1 MNQQTLALSH
11 HLLQKQ
17 LNSNK
22 ETTMTPTKV
31 LTGSITLP
39 MMAIRSAVP
48 AIPPVTASLPLSIKS
63 ISLNDSR
70 TVEAFGEVYTNTL
83 SKLSSALA
91 TSEAKLKNMGE
102 VGNNIT
108 HLLTTAKSLDA
119 SVLLDKPN
127 FLERMFKSTTTG
139 IEKFAE
145 KQKTVQEGIK
155 EVSVRLL
162 TDRTTLLSEND
173 ILQKVY
179 DDHLTVVNDMNNLVT
194 GGQIRLQELKTEFAA
209 IKTEA
214 DKHEEGYLQIQNQQ
228 QLIDRFEQKLERLNT
243 SKTILARQLV
253 QIKIMQNTNLTE
265 SDTIKD
271 TIDTA
276 IPLWESQIGL
286 YISTLKTKNSVDNR
300 KAITE
305 VINSTIQKN
314 AELMN
319 QNTKDIVEGST
330 SSLISIE
337 TVQAVQTSLISS
349 ITTLQ
354 AAAEI
359 GRQKRADSF
368 LQLAAMDEE
377 LKHTLIN

>member
-1 MNQQTLALSH
+1 
-11 HLLQKQ
+11 
-17 LNSNK
+17 
-22 ETTMTPTKV
+22 MTPTK
-31 LTGSITLP
+31 I
-39 MMAIRSAVP
+39 MALSP
-48 AIPPVTASLPLSIKS
+48 ALYTTMASLPSAVKGISIT
-63 ISLNDSR
+63 DSR
-70 TVEAFGEVYTNTL
+70 TVEAFGDVYTDTL

-102 VGNNIT
+102 VGNSIT
-108 HLLTTAKSLDA
+108 QLLTTAKSLDA

-127 FLERMFKSTTTG
+127 FIERIFKSTTSN

-155 EVSVRLL
+155 EVSTRLL
-162 TDRTTLLSEND
+162 ADRTTLLSENE
-173 ILQKVY
+173 LLEKVY
-179 DDHLTVVNDMNNLVT
+179 NDHLTIVNEMNLLVT
-194 GGQIRLQELKTEFAA
+194 GGQIRLQELKDEFLLT
-209 IKTEA
+209 KTEA
-214 DKHEEGYLQIQNQQ
+214 EKHEEGYLQIQNQQ
-228 QLIDRFEQKLERLNT
+228 QLIDRFEQKLERLNS

-319 QNTKDIVEGST
+319 QNTKDIVDGST
-330 SSLISIE
+330 SSLITIE
-337 TVQAVQTSLISS
+337 TVQAVQSSLINS

-354 AAAEI
+354 AAAQV
-359 GRQKRADSF
+359 GRQKRAESF

-377 LKHTLIN
+377 LKQTLIK

>member
-31 LTGSITLP
+31 LTGSITPP

>member
-214 DKHEEGYLQIQNQQ
+214 DKYEEGYLQIQNQQ

>member
-1 MNQQTLALSH
+1 
-11 HLLQKQ
+11 
-17 LNSNK
+17 
-22 ETTMTPTKV
+22 MTPTKV

-119 SVLLDKPN
+119 SILLDKPN

>member
-139 IEKFAE
+139 IEKFTE